1 MKIEQACRFRTSEGY
16 GITARSDGFDKA
28 QENVLAELFNDSM
41 RQLFSRLGTSLLSCA
56 VQGSYAF
63 YSRNTLRTHENR
75 EVIFTHSYVL
85 PAQTYADMMCQMPE
99 RLLAVPMS
107 ALMEVQTCGANMEQA
122 DFPGSDYEPLSL
134 DALFEKYR
142 LTPQRYSR
150 LLMGAY
156 EAMTGSRTLQL
167 CTGAPL
173 EEREQVV
180 RELTYCIVTGLLPVM
195 KGKVT
200 FSSGSDTRMNI
211 SLLPAG
217 SAGQNQELVFGVD
230 DDRYTT
236 IRFRDE
242 LTSSFFQAL
251 GDMSH
256 ERRREVLEGME
267 DWLREITDVENDL
280 TLMMI
285 CISYVYNSGK
295 AITSEL
301 SLSLFRSIVKAANK
315 ALSIRSANA
324 MLTELIESQVEQG
337 AVSTNLLSIAAQWYL
352 MDSSDAFRCQTDKAL
367 AMASEEIRVALVEA
381 VTHMS
386 MTANARQMVRVL
398 MEGMLMDSPEL
409 TEKIRLQLLQWILQ
423 QEPGEL
429 KALYDALC
437 ATLTPPCITALAKQI
452 LAVAS
457 ERSCTSAELSIVCEA
472 LNAMPKHAPAP
483 GQLSDAQTLFFC
495 AEDYQ
500 RLDAHMGEFDEDG
513 MKVLVYNCL
522 NTRIRMLQTGQER
535 LELLLRLGRANQTF
549 DSVLTDC
556 IIAARPTGEDALL
569 WEAYRTERILGPG
582 VTAGQLQELC
592 WRYNVFQ
599 NPNGEFEKRVVRIW
613 SKDARARLDSQIR
626 LDDPIRRADEEAKAL
641 LKAAERLEVSK
652 QTRDK
657 LKNLAINEF
666 WERVRYDQILNS
678 GLKISFELRIDD
690 INLMEST
697 FKCALATAC
706 GQLVSGS
713 KSTRELVKLIRNYAG
728 YGVSDVDLRQIQD
741 MMYELTKRL
750 TMEKKWICWDLL
762 LLRSWRGE
770 GDYDFDQL
778 SDDLLDIGDWIEAK
792 DLRLSQTA
800 YQLSDSTLLS
810 TQHRELRKSLQR
822 NLSQESWLARNLVRE
837 LKTKGREGAGAQP
850 TAPSR
855 QSTRRPEPR
864 EPEQERRTRPHQP
877 GTSTA
882 GRNPFTQEPPEQK
895 KKGFFNGLFD
905 QFRKEK

>member
-16 GITARSDGFDKA
+16 GITARSAGFDKA

-41 RQLFSRLGTSLLSCA
+41 RQLFGRLGTSLLSCA

-85 PAQTYADMMCQMPE
+85 PAQSYADMMCQMPE

-107 ALMEVQTCGANMEQA
+107 ALMEVQTCGANMEPVE
-122 DFPGSDYEPLSL
+122 FPGSEYNPLSL

-195 KGKVT
+195 KGRVT
-200 FSSGSDTRMNI
+200 FSSGADTRMNI
-211 SLLPAG
+211 SLIQPG

-251 GDMSH
+251 GGMSH
-256 ERRREVLEGME
+256 EQRRAVLEKME

-295 AITSEL
+295 AVSSDL

-315 ALSIRSANA
+315 SLSIKSANA

-337 AVSTNLLSIAAQWYL
+337 RVSTNLLSIAAQWYL
-352 MDSSDAFRCQTDKAL
+352 MDSTDAFRTQTDKAL
-367 AMASEEIRVALVEA
+367 AMASEEIRVALAEA
-381 VTHMS
+381 VTHMP

-398 MEGMLMDSPEL
+398 MERLPMDSAAL
-409 TEKIRLQLLQWILQ
+409 TEEIRLQLLQWLLQ

-429 KALYDALC
+429 KGLYDALC
-437 ATLTPPCITALAKQI
+437 STLTPPCITALAKQI
-452 LAVAS
+452 LAAAP
-457 ERSCTSAELSIVCEA
+457 ERRCTAAELTIVCEA

-483 GQLSDAQTLFFC
+483 GQLSDENTLFFSQ
-495 AEDYQ
+495 EDYQ
-500 RLDAHMGEFDEDG
+500 LLDGHMAELDEDG
-513 MKVLVYNCL
+513 MKALVSNCL

-535 LELLLRLGRANQTF
+535 LELLVGLAQASEPF
-549 DSVLTDC
+549 DAVLTDC
-556 IIAARPTGEDALL
+556 MIAARPTGEDALL
-569 WEAYRTERILGPG
+569 WEAYRTQRVLGPD
-582 VTAGQLQELC
+582 VTAGQLNELC

-599 NPNGEFEKRVVRIW
+599 DPNGEFEKRVVRIW
-613 SKDARARLDSQIR
+613 STDARARLDSQIR
-626 LDDPIRRADEEAKAL
+626 LDDPIRRADEEARAL
-641 LKAAERLEVSK
+641 LKAAERLEVSRL
-652 QTRDK
+652 TREK

-666 WERVRYDQILNS
+666 WERVRYDQILGS
-678 GLKISFELRIDD
+678 GLKISYELRIDD

-713 KSTRELVKLIRNYAG
+713 KTTNELVKLIRNYAG
-728 YGVSDVDLRQIQD
+728 YGVSAADLRQIQD
-741 MMYELTKRL
+741 MFYELTKRL
-750 TMEKKWICWDLL
+750 ALEKKWICWDLL
-762 LLRSWRGE
+762 LLRSWRSE

-778 SDDLLDIGDWIEAK
+778 SEDLLEIGEWIEAK
-792 DLRLSQTA
+792 DLQLSQAA
-800 YQLSDSTLLS
+800 YRISDSALLS
-810 TQHRELRKSLQR
+810 GQHRELRKSLQR
-822 NLSQESWLARNLVRE
+822 NLSQESWLARSLVRE
-837 LKTKGREGAGAQP
+837 LKARGKEVGGGQTTVPA
-850 TAPSR
+850 R
-855 QSTRRPEPR
+855 QNPRRPEPR
-864 EPEQERRTRPHQP
+864 NPEPERQARPQQP
-877 GTSTA
+877 KNSSA
-882 GRNPFTQEPPEQK
+882 VRNPFTQEPPEQK

-905 QFRKEK
+905 PFRKEK